1 MSDSIHTFEFS
12 ERLSQAS
19 SLRSRLINILGKSDD
34 EKVRALVADVP
45 ALQETKAILTVAFVG
60 QYNAGKST
68 IISALTGQEDVPIDA
83 DVCTDKVTA
92 YDWNDICLLD
102 TPGIHAGNQ
111 DHDDDTY
118 QTIDRA
124 HLLVFVIT
132 SELFDDVIGRHFR
145 ALMFDRKKADETLLV
160 VNKMGQSPGSDE
172 IMRPD
177 LEEVT
182 KPFFLE
188 DFRTTFIDALSFIEA
203 QNETDP
209 ADRTQLLEIGAF
221 DDFVA
226 ALNSFVDDRG
236 LMGKISTPLFGIRTV
251 ASEGRALLAVDRP
264 EDRAAL
270 ELLYRKR
277 GAYNS
282 SRTRLRDSLK
292 GLVAAA
298 TSDIVL
304 YGDEVAESIKPK
316 AKEASLNDH
325 HEKNQHRAGKRWSQL
340 EEEVSAVVERELND
354 LHRQLEALENSPLAR
369 KLTDFQSNT
378 AQTGSAQ
385 SCDDEAQKQGLKFE
399 RQVPTQV
406 ESSKLPSNVNKISKV
421 GNTIAKSVTS
431 WTTGTAKGAKI
442 GSAKAASGSNAHKT
456 ILLVGKY
463 FGVKFKPWGAVNVA
477 KTMGNAARVMGVA
490 AAVLAVVGQVTEDIQ
505 QEKDRKQISELR
517 DCIRV
522 NYRKSARTCEEDFW
536 SRLDKFD
543 EEVYGKEIASLDETV
558 SQFIGQRTARTSTED
573 ALRTLE
579 AEVGRVIDAIHSQ
592 KL

>member
-1 MSDSIHTFEFS
+1 MSDSYFEFS

-19 SLRSRLINILGKSDD
+19 SFRTRLINILGKSDD
-34 EKVRALVADVP
+34 EKVRALVANVP
-45 ALQETKAILTVAFVG
+45 VLQETKAILTVAFVG

-124 HLLVFVIT
+124 HLLIFVIT

-145 ALMFDRKKADETLLV
+145 ALMFDRKKEHETLLV
-160 VNKMGQSPGSDE
+160 VNKMGQSAGNDE

-182 KPFFLE
+182 KPLSLE
-188 DFRTTFIDALSFIEA
+188 KFRTTFIDALSFIEA

-236 LMGKISTPLFGIRTV
+236 LMGKISTPLFGMRTV
-251 ASEGRALLAVDRP
+251 AQESMALLAVDRP
-264 EDRAAL
+264 EERATL

-277 GAYNS
+277 RAYNS

-304 YGDEVAESIKPK
+304 YGDEVAESIKPETT
-316 AKEASLNDH
+316 EARLKNH
-325 HEKNQHRAGKRWSQL
+325 NENNQHRAGERWSQL
-340 EEEVSAVVERELND
+340 EEDASSVIKGELND
-354 LHRQLEALENSPLAR
+354 LLRQLEALDNSPLAR
-369 KLTDFQSNT
+369 KLIDFQSNT
-378 AQTGSAQ
+378 AQSF
-385 SCDDEAQKQGLKFE
+385 DDETEKQGLEFE

-406 ESSKLPSNVNKISKV
+406 ESSNLPSNVNKISKV
-421 GNTIAKSVTS
+421 GSAIAKSVTS
-431 WTTGTAKGAKI
+431 WTTGTVTGAKI
-442 GSAKAASGSNAHKT
+442 GSATAARGSQAHN
-456 ILLVGKY
+456 IIYQVGKY
-463 FGVKFKPWGAVNVA
+463 FGVKFKPWGAIKVA
-477 KTMGNAARVMGVA
+477 RTMGNVARFMGVVTS
-490 AAVLAVVGQVTEDIQ
+490 VLAVVGQVTEDKQ
-505 QEKDRKQISELR
+505 QEKDRKRINELR

-522 NYRKSARTCEEDFW
+522 EYRKAVRVCEEDFW

-543 EEVYGKEIASLDETV
+543 EEFYKKEIASLDETV
-558 SQFIGQRTARTSTED
+558 SQFVGQRTARTSTGD
-573 ALRTLE
+573 ALRTLQT
-579 AEVGRVIDAIHSQ
+579 EVGRVIDAIHNQ
-592 KL
+592 KS